1 MRNTA
6 VFIGFFIYCSM
17 ASAQWAVLD
26 EEVRKLLDKINKV
39 SGPSKT
45 LTAFDAQALLS
56 EKFETKL
63 APDPAKY
70 VGTLADCGDQ
80 TLNLNHYNACL
91 GLRNLRLKTLEQTE
105 AIVEKIKKRRDDI
118 KKVVQDS
125 SSVVDAGAMQR
136 LQFELQ
142 GLQTHLQNDAMEL
155 DALRY
160 GYKQRE
166 HMYEMQMAESRRA
179 SDTRPASG
187 AAGGGISFGPVK
199 FNVVK

>member
-1 MRNTA
+1 
-6 VFIGFFIYCSM
+6 
-17 ASAQWAVLD
+17 
-26 EEVRKLLDKINKV
+26 
-39 SGPSKT
+39 

-63 APDPAKY
+63 AADPAKY
-70 VGTLADCGDQ
+70 VGTVADCGDSK
-80 TLNLNHYNACL
+80 LNLNHYNACL
-91 GLRNLRLKTLEQTE
+91 GLRNIRLKTLEQTE
-105 AIVEKIKKRRDDI
+105 AIVDKIKKRREEI
-118 KKVVQDS
+118 KTVITEGS
-125 SSVVDAGAMQR
+125 NFADAGK
-136 LQFELQ
+136 LQHSQFVLQ
-142 GLQTHLQNDAMEL
+142 GLQAQLQNDAMEL

-187 AAGGGISFGPVK
+187 TAGGGINFGPVK